1 MIINPIT
8 FLLDFVYELMKM
20 AQNVWDWLFNEVT
33 IGIWKFRPILL
44 VGGSLLLVLIVARL
58 IKQFVPLT

>member
-1 MIINPIT
+1 MINPIT

-20 AQNVWDWLFNEVT
+20 AQNIWDWLFNEVT
-33 IGIWKFRPILL
+33 IGIWTFRPILI
-44 VGGSLLLVLIVARL
+44 VGGSMLLVLLVARL